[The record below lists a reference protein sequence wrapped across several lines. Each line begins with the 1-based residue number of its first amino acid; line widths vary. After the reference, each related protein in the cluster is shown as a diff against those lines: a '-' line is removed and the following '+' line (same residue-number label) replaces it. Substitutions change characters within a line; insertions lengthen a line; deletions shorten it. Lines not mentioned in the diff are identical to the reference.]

1 LPKEQIPVN
10 LTSQKSTSQLLS
22 FSEGDCTILLAQTA
36 IAHPSPDLPLSVA
49 AFTNI
54 VYAE

>member
-1 LPKEQIPVN
+1 M
-10 LTSQKSTSQLLS
+10 S

-36 IAHPSPDLPLSVA
+36 IVHTSPDLLLTVA
-49 AFTNI
+49 AFTII